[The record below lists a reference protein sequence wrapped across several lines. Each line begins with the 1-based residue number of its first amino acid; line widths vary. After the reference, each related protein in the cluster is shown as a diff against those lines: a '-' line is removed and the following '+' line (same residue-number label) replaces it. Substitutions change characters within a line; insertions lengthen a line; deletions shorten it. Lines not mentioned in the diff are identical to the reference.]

1 MSPPR
6 ASTGSE
12 VAITAEMRAWVC
24 DECGRLL
31 GAHDA
36 AWVKRLRRR
45 LRARFGAA
53 PDEPRLQALVARYG
67 EVSDHAYFILSR
79 FLSASRTG
87 FASTQDV
94 DSLALEAAVAERFPQ
109 EASAEV
115 RTLVGW
121 AIVWGYLR

>member
-1 MSPPR
+1 MSPVRTP
-6 ASTGSE
+6 AGAD
-12 VAITAEMRAWVC
+12 VAITAELRAWVS

-45 LRARFGAA
+45 MRARFGEA
-53 PDEPRLQALVARYG
+53 PDEARLQALVARYG
-67 EVSDHAYFILSR
+67 EVSDFAYSVLGRFI
-79 FLSASRTG
+79 SASKTG

-94 DSLALEAAVAERFPQ
+94 DSLALEAVVVERFPG
-109 EASAEV
+109 EAPAEV